1 MADVTALSTEDRVAI
16 DRLFERLNGRTHYE
30 LLAVALDSSWEAI
43 DQAARD
49 LRKRMDASRFV
60 GIPSGEYQRRVEC
73 ILRAIDQAAEVLGD
87 PVRRFLYDQQLRRG
101 EGRRGET
108 QPPPPRPAATPVPP
122 KPSAGGAREERAASW
137 APEARPSSAPSDAPL
152 VVPAPLRKPPFLTQ
166 GDARPHNGAAPRR
179 RPSFP
184 PPPMDG
190 GARANTGGAPPAT
203 ISADRRDLDTLFAE
217 VERIAVSVQ
226 FCIAQV
232 LDPQAARVTAL
243 QTAGQSL
250 ADTRAALAGVQA
262 RRDEEAGRWPEA
274 VAHWLRASRAN
285 PHDAG
290 VLVRLAECHQR
301 LGDAASAEE
310 AARHA
315 LAVDPSSE
323 GARLLLSS
331 LGRR

>member
-73 ILRAIDQAAEVLGD
+73 ILRAIDQAVEVLGD

-108 QPPPPRPAATPVPP
+108 QPPPRPAATPVPP
-122 KPSAGGAREERAASW
+122 KPPAGGVRDERVPSW
-137 APEARPSSAPSDAPL
+137 TPEARPSSAPSDAPL
-152 VVPAPLRKPPFLTQ
+152 VVPAPLRKSSFPTP
-166 GDARPHNGAAPRR
+166 GDARPLNSAAPPR

-184 PPPMDG
+184 TQPMDG
-190 GARANTGGAPPAT
+190 GARANPVGASPAT
-203 ISADRRDLDTLFAE
+203 SSADRRDLDTLLVE

-226 FCIAQV
+226 FCIAQM

-243 QTAGQSL
+243 QTAGQAL

-274 VAHWLRASRAN
+274 VTNWVRASRAN

-301 LGDAASAEE
+301 LGDAVAAEDSA
-310 AARHA
+310 RRA
-315 LAVDPSSE
+315 LAIDPASE

>member
-1 MADVTALSTEDRVAI
+1 MTDVPALSTEDRVAI

-30 LLAVALDSSWEAI
+30 LLAVALDASWEVI

-49 LRKRMDASRFV
+49 LRKRMDSSRFV

-108 QPPPPRPAATPVPP
+108 QPPPRPAVTPVPP
-122 KPSAGGAREERAASW
+122 KPPGGGARDERGASW
-137 APEARPSSAPSDAPL
+137 PPEARPSSAPGDAPL
-152 VVPAPLRKPPFLTQ
+152 VVPAPLRKPPLPTA
-166 GDARPHNGAAPRR
+166 GDARPINGGGPAR
-179 RPSFP
+179 RPSLP
-184 PPPMDG
+184 PQPMDG
-190 GARANTGGAPPAT
+190 GARANPVGAPPAT
-203 ISADRRDLDTLFAE
+203 ASADRRDLDTLLVE

-243 QTAGQSL
+243 QTAGQAL

-274 VAHWLRASRAN
+274 AVNWLRASRAN
-285 PHDAG
+285 PHDVG

-301 LGDAASAEE
+301 LGDATSAED
-310 AARHA
+310 AARRA
-315 LAVDPSSE
+315 LAIDPASE